1 MMVEFEKSG
10 VVEYSNK
17 KESNPVAFHVTT
29 KSEKELVCAI
39 DMMGLSGMA
48 KRVTCIEV
56 LYAVN
61 NPSYVDRMRK

>member
-17 KESNPVAFHVTT
+17 KLLNPVASQVTT
-29 KSEKELVCAI
+29 KSEKEFVCAI
-39 DMMGLSGMA
+39 DMMGAVGMA
-48 KRVTCIEV
+48 NRVTWTEV

-61 NPSYVDRMRK
+61 NSAYVDRTRK

>member
-29 KSEKELVCAI
+29 KSEEGLVCAI
-39 DMMGLSGMA
+39 DMRGAAGMA
-48 KRVTCIEV
+48 NRVTWTGR

-61 NPSYVDRMRK
+61 NPAYVDRMRT